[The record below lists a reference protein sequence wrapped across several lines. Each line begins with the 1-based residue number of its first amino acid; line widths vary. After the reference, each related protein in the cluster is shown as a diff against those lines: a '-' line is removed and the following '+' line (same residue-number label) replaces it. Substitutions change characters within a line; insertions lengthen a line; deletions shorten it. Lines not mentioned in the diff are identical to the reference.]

1 MLRIK
6 PLNYSYNYNYNY
18 NNINL
23 RKMLNE
29 NIQKTT
35 EQIKK
40 NNMRKPNYIFKNIP
54 VHDVSNHDYYF
65 LLLFSFVIGY
75 QFRYYIQHMIS

>member
-6 PLNYSYNYNYNY
+6 PFNYSYNIY
-18 NNINL
+18 NNKLNL

-35 EQIKK
+35 EKYKK
-40 NNMRKPNYIFKNIP
+40 NNQHLPIYNFKNIP
-54 VHDVSNHDYYF
+54 AENVCKHDYFF
-65 LLLFSFVIGY
+65 LLIFSFVIGY
-75 QFRYYIQHMIS
+75 QFRYYIQSMSS